1 MKINQKSSLKK
12 NRILSGVGTYVI
24 LILMAVMVLI
34 PILWMVSTSIKIEAE
49 TITIPPKWIPE
60 HPTLDSYKRLWTE
73 YPFLTYFKNSIII
86 SMGAVLLSVGF
97 SCLAGYGV
105 TRFRFRGKQS
115 FLSFL
120 LITQMFPSIMLL
132 IPYYKVLDT
141 YGLKDSLLGMI
152 LVYISFTVPFC
163 SWMMVGFFKTI
174 PLELDEAAIIDGCSR
189 WKAFYKIILPMTLPG
204 ISSSAIYAFITA
216 WNEYMFAQV
225 LINTPGLK
233 TVPLGIAELNGYY
246 KILWNDMMAA
256 SVIAS
261 LPLVILFIFLQKYF
275 ISGLTAGAVKQ

>member
-24 LILMAVMVLI
+24 LVLMAVLVLI

-60 HPTLDSYKRLWTE
+60 HPTLDSYQRLWTE

-86 SMGAVLLSVGF
+86 SLGAVLLSVGF

>member
-60 HPTLDSYKRLWTE
+60 HPTLDSYQRLWTE

-225 LINTPGLK
+225 LINTPGLR

>member
-1 MKINQKSSLKK
+1 
-12 NRILSGVGTYVI
+12 
-24 LILMAVMVLI
+24 MAVIVLI
-34 PILWMVSTSIKIEAE
+34 PILWMVSTSIKLESE
-49 TITIPPKWIPE
+49 TITIPPQWIPD
-60 HPTLDSYKRLWTE
+60 HPTLESYKRLWSE
-73 YPFLTYFKNSIII
+73 YPFAVYFKNSIII
-86 SMGAVLLSVGF
+86 SFGAVILSVGF

-115 FLSFL
+115 FLTFL
-120 LITQMFPSIMLL
+120 LVTQMFPSIMML
-132 IPYYKVLDT
+132 IPYYKVLSTYNLKDT
-141 YGLKDSLLGMI
+141 YLGMI
-152 LVYISFTVPFC
+152 LVYISFTIPFC

-189 WKAFYKIILPMTLPG
+189 WRAFRQIVLPMTLPG

-216 WNEYMFAQV
+216 WNEYMFAQI
-225 LINTPGLK
+225 LINNPELK
-233 TVPLGIAELNGYY
+233 TVPLGIAELNGFY

-261 LPLVILFIFLQKYF
+261 LPLIILFIFLQKYF